1 MELVYFFKILIR
13 RKWIIIGAA
22 FLAALVALLVT
33 ILKKDQYKSQAQIS
47 TGYTLSQEI
56 KMSDNIFD
64 QGQIDV
70 KFDNVIE
77 NFTSSKV
84 LILLSYKLILRDLSS
99 DNPFT
104 IVDSVKIAKN
114 KKLIGLNL
122 EDAKRMFMNKYD
134 SMLVLRAD
142 IPEEKQ
148 LLELLNLYH
157 YDIESIKKELEV
169 SRYGKTDYIDIIYL
183 SDKATLSEYVVNSLV
198 KEFQRYYDVTMRE
211 RSIESMLSLDS
222 IVNKRKVELDQRI
235 NTKGKFLKDSF
246 SSKLDPSIIN
256 ANKMSQ
262 ASMYESGLADEMA
275 RLQSLNYQME
285 QINQQLQKFSDV
297 TVSESAPAPSTSNK
311 LYSELRK
318 QYNELY
324 QEYVK
329 TGSSDQA
336 IKVRLD
342 DLQRSMKAA
351 ASTNNSSASNIGGVS
366 NGASQQISLKQ
377 TKIDIEAALRSS
389 NSKIEFYRA
398 KLGQTSAIVVGSSGK
413 SSGRLEQLDKE
424 IELATVE
431 YSNAKQ
437 RMTDVS
443 NINNTGTSSF
453 KQTMYGQAPIEPE
466 PSKALLAVLLSGTS
480 GMLMASFVFIL
491 IAYFDQTIKTP
502 MQFQRLTGLHLIGSI
517 NQINLEGTTLKEQ
530 ITQIDASDARRNN
543 AFRELFRKLRYEVEN
558 SGKRVIMFTS
568 TEPQQGKTTLLQ
580 SLALSLSLSNRK
592 VLLID
597 TNFCNNDLTINNKAK
612 PTLERFTTEG
622 GKFDIKNIDKLVSK
636 TRVENVDIIGCR
648 GGDYTPS
655 EILPKHHVLNYL
667 QDLLEVYDF
676 ILFEGAPLNG
686 FTDARELAKYAE
698 GIVGIFAASSVIKA
712 SDKESI
718 KFFKSVKD
726 KFIGAVLN
734 KVEVSELNFKS

>member
-1 MELVYFFKILIR
+1 MELVYFFKILLR

-77 NFTSSKV
+77 NFNSSKV

-99 DNPFT
+99 ADPFT
-104 IVDSVKIAKN
+104 IVDSVKLSQN
-114 KKLIGLNL
+114 KKLIGLNM

-142 IPEEKQ
+142 LPVEKQ
-148 LLELLNLYH
+148 LLELLNIYH
-157 YDIESIKKELEV
+157 YDIESLQKNLEV

-183 SDKATLSEYVVNSLV
+183 SEKAILSEYVVNSLV

-222 IVNKRKVELDQRI
+222 IVNRRKTDLDQRI

-246 SSKLDPSIIN
+246 SAKLDPSIIS

-275 RLQSLNYQME
+275 RQQSLNYQLE
-285 QINQQLQKFSDV
+285 QTNQQLQKFGDV
-297 TVSESAPAPSTSNK
+297 VTETAPTSNNK

-351 ASTNNSSASNIGGVS
+351 AASSNATSGNIGGLS
-366 NGASQQISLKQ
+366 NNASQQMVLKQ

-389 NSKIEFYRA
+389 NSKIEFYRS
-398 KLGQTSAIVVGSSGK
+398 KLGQTSSIVVGSGGK

-443 NINNTGTSSF
+443 NMNNTGTSSF
-453 KQTMYGQAPIEPE
+453 KQTMYGQAPLEAE
-466 PSKALLAVLLSGTS
+466 PSRALLAVILSGTS

-502 MQFQRLTGLHLIGSI
+502 LQFQRLTGLHLIGSI
-517 NQINLEGTTLKEQ
+517 NQINLEGTTLKDQ
-530 ITQIDASDARRNN
+530 ITQIDATDARRNN
-543 AFRELFRKLRYEVEN
+543 AFRELFRKLRYEVEY
-558 SGKRVIMFTS
+558 SGKRIIMFTS

-580 SLALSLSLSNRK
+580 SLALSLSLSNKK

-612 PTLERFTTEG
+612 PTLERYTSEG

-655 EILPKHHVLNYL
+655 EILPKHHVLNNL

>member
-1 MELVYFFKILIR
+1 
-13 RKWIIIGAA
+13 
-22 FLAALVALLVT
+22 
-33 ILKKDQYKSQAQIS
+33 
-47 TGYTLSQEI
+47 
-56 KMSDNIFD
+56 
-64 QGQIDV
+64 
-70 KFDNVIE
+70 
-77 NFTSSKV
+77 
-84 LILLSYKLILRDLSS
+84 
-99 DNPFT
+99 
-104 IVDSVKIAKN
+104 
-114 KKLIGLNL
+114 
-122 EDAKRMFMNKYD
+122 
-134 SMLVLRAD
+134 
-142 IPEEKQ
+142 
-148 LLELLNLYH
+148 
-157 YDIESIKKELEV
+157 
-169 SRYGKTDYIDIIYL
+169 
-183 SDKATLSEYVVNSLV
+183 
-198 KEFQRYYDVTMRE
+198 
-211 RSIESMLSLDS
+211 
-222 IVNKRKVELDQRI
+222 
-235 NTKGKFLKDSF
+235 
-246 SSKLDPSIIN
+246 
-256 ANKMSQ
+256 
-262 ASMYESGLADEMA
+262 
-275 RLQSLNYQME
+275 
-285 QINQQLQKFSDV
+285 
-297 TVSESAPAPSTSNK
+297 
-311 LYSELRK
+311 
-318 QYNELY
+318 
-324 QEYVK
+324 VK
-329 TGSSDQA
+329 TGTSDQA

-351 ASTNNSSASNIGGVS
+351 AASSNSASTSIGGMPT
-366 NGASQQISLKQ
+366 GASQQMQLKQ

-398 KLGQTSAIVVGSSGK
+398 KLGQTSSIVVGSAGK

-424 IELATVE
+424 IELATIE

-437 RMTDVS
+437 RMTEVS
-443 NINNTGTSSF
+443 NMNNTGTSNF
-453 KQTMYGQAPIEPE
+453 KQTMYGQAPLEAE

-480 GMLMASFVFIL
+480 GLLMASFVFIL
-491 IAYFDQTIKTP
+491 IAYFDQSIKTP

-517 NQINLEGTTLKEQ
+517 NQIKLEGTTLKDQ
-530 ITQIDASDARRNN
+530 ITQIDANDARRNN
-543 AFRELFRKLRYEVEN
+543 AFRELFRKLRYEVES

-580 SLALSLSLSNRK
+580 SLALSLSLSSRK

-712 SDKESI
+712 TDKESI

-734 KVEVSELNFKS
+734 KVEVSEFNFKS

>member
-1 MELVYFFKILIR
+1 MELVYFFKILLR

-64 QGQIDV
+64 QDQIDV

-77 NFTSSKV
+77 NFNSSKV

-99 DNPFT
+99 SDPFT
-104 IVDSVKIAKN
+104 IVDSVKLSQN
-114 KKLIGLNL
+114 KKLKGLNM

-142 IPEEKQ
+142 LPVEKQ
-148 LLELLNLYH
+148 LLELLNIYH
-157 YDIESIKKELEV
+157 YDIESLQKNLEV
-169 SRYGKTDYIDIIYL
+169 SRYGKTDYIDVIYL
-183 SDKATLSEYVVNSLV
+183 SEKAILSEFIVNSLV

-222 IVNKRKVELDQRI
+222 VVNRRKSDLDQRI

-246 SSKLDPSIIN
+246 SVKLDPSIIS

-262 ASMYESGLADEMA
+262 ASMYESGLADETA
-275 RLQSLNYQME
+275 RQQSLNYQLE
-285 QINQQLQKFSDV
+285 QTNQQLQKFGEV
-297 TVSESAPAPSTSNK
+297 VATETAPTSNNK

-351 ASTNNSSASNIGGVS
+351 AASSNATSGNIGGLS
-366 NGASQQISLKQ
+366 NNASQQMVLKQ

-389 NSKIEFYRA
+389 NSKIEFYRS
-398 KLGQTSAIVVGSSGK
+398 KLGQTSSIVLGSGGK

-424 IELATVE
+424 IELATLE

-443 NINNTGTSSF
+443 NINSTGTTSF
-453 KQTMYGQAPIEPE
+453 KQTMYGQASLEAE
-466 PSKALLAVLLSGTS
+466 PSKALMAVILSGTS
-480 GMLMASFVFIL
+480 GLLMASFVFIL

-502 MQFQRLTGLHLIGSI
+502 LQFQRLTGLHLIGSI
-517 NQINLEGTTLKEQ
+517 NQINLEGTTLKDQ
-530 ITQIDASDARRNN
+530 ITQIDATDARRNN

-558 SGKRVIMFTS
+558 SGKRIIMFTS
-568 TEPQQGKTTLLQ
+568 TEPQQGKTTLMQ

-612 PTLERFTTEG
+612 PTLERYAADG
-622 GKFDIKNIDKLVSK
+622 GKFDFTNIDKLVSK

-655 EILPKHHVLNYL
+655 EILPKNHVLNYL
-667 QDLLEVYDF
+667 QDLLTVYDF

-686 FTDARELAKYAE
+686 FTDARELAKYSE

>member
-22 FLAALVALLVT
+22 VLSALVALVVT
-33 ILKKDQYKSQAQIS
+33 VLKKDQYKSQAQIS

-64 QGQIDV
+64 QSQIEV

-99 DNPFT
+99 SDLFS
-104 IVDSVKIAKN
+104 IVDSVKLSQN
-114 KKLIGLNL
+114 KKLIGLNM

-142 IPEEKQ
+142 VPAEKQ
-148 LLELLNLYH
+148 LLELLNIYH
-157 YDIESIKKELEV
+157 YDIESLQKNLEV

-183 SDKATLSEYVVNSLV
+183 SEKAVLSEYVVNSLV

-222 IVNKRKVELDQRI
+222 IVNRRKTELDQRI

-246 SSKLDPSIIN
+246 SAKLDPSIIS

-285 QINQQLQKFSDV
+285 QINQQLQKFGDV
-297 TVSESAPAPSTSNK
+297 VTEIAPTSNNK

-351 ASTNNSSASNIGGVS
+351 AASSNSTSGNIGGLS
-366 NGASQQISLKQ
+366 NNASQQMVLKQ

-389 NSKIEFYRA
+389 NSKIEFYRS
-398 KLGQTSAIVVGSSGK
+398 KLGQTSSIVVGSGGK

-424 IELATVE
+424 IELATLE

-453 KQTMYGQAPIEPE
+453 KQTMYGQAPLEAE
-466 PSKALLAVLLSGTS
+466 PSKALMAVLLSGTS

-502 MQFQRLTGLHLIGSI
+502 LQFQRLTGLHLIGSI
-517 NQINLEGTTLKEQ
+517 NQINLEGTTLKDQ
-530 ITQIDASDARRNN
+530 ITQIDTSDARRNN

-558 SGKRVIMFTS
+558 SEKRIIMFTS
-568 TEPQQGKTTLLQ
+568 TEPQQGKTTLMQ
-580 SLALSLSLSNRK
+580 SLALSLSLSNKK

-612 PTLERFTTEG
+612 PTLERYTAEG
-622 GKFDIKNIDKLVSK
+622 GKFDITNIDKLVSK

-655 EILPKHHVLNYL
+655 EILPKNHVLNYL
-667 QDLLEVYDF
+667 QDLLTVYDF

-698 GIVGIFAASSVIKA
+698 GIIGIFAASSVIKA